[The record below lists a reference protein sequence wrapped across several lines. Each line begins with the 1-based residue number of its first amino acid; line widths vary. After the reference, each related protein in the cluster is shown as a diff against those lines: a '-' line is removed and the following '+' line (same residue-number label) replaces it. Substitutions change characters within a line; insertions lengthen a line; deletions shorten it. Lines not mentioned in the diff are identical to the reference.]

1 MAGSLIII
9 YDLQP
14 KQINSNTN

>member
-9 YDLQP
+9 YNLQP